1 MTKFDEAQQRK
12 IAAWIAEGLSLADI
26 QKRIA
31 SELGANL
38 TYMEVRFMV
47 DDLKL
52 VPKDA
57 ARPKE
62 DKLAALAAPTSKGAG
77 QPGADSTPIAGS
89 PGGSREAESAP
100 ASATDAAGRGVSVV
114 VDTVARPGALVSGS
128 VRFSDAQTGTWY
140 MDQYGRL
147 GVVPAKQGYKPSAAD
162 MTAFQQTLETELS
175 RLGY

>member
-1 MTKFDEAQQRK
+1 MKLDEAQQRK
-12 IAAWIAEGLSLADI
+12 VAAWVTEGLALADI

-31 SELGANL
+31 SELGVSL

-62 DKLAALAAPTSKGAG
+62 DKISTLAAPTSKTESPDGAG
-77 QPGADSTPIAGS
+77 TAPPASSRGNPPAAG
-89 PGGSREAESAP
+89 PAP
-100 ASATDAAGRGVSVV
+100 ASAAEPAGRGVSVV

-128 VRFSDAQTGTWY
+128 VRFSDGQTGGWY
-140 MDQYGRL
+140 MDQDGRL
-147 GVVPAKQGYKPSAAD
+147 GVAPAQQGYKPSAAD
-162 MTAFQQTLETELS
+162 MTAFQQALETELS

>member
-1 MTKFDEAQQRK
+1 MKLDEAQQRK
-12 IAAWIAEGLSLADI
+12 VAAWVAEGLGLPEI
-26 QKRIA
+26 QKRLA
-31 SELGANL
+31 SELGVNL

-62 DKLAALAAPTSKGAG
+62 DKIPTLTAPTQQGGGHEGAAPLASARGASTA
-77 QPGADSTPIAGS
+77 PGSS
-89 PGGSREAESAP
+89 P
-100 ASATDAAGRGVSVV
+100 ASATDSAGRGVSVA

-128 VRFSDAQTGTWY
+128 VRFSDGQSGAWH
-140 MDQYGRL
+140 MDQDGRL
-147 GVVPAKQGYKPSAAD
+147 GVAPAQQGYKPSAGD
-162 MTAFQQTLETELS
+162 MTAFQQALETELS

>member
-1 MTKFDEAQQRK
+1 MKLDQAQQQK
-12 IAAWIAEGLSLADI
+12 VAAWVAEGLALADI
-26 QKRIA
+26 QKRLA
-31 SELGANL
+31 SELGLSL

-62 DKLAALAAPTSKGAG
+62 EKIPTLPGAANNSQDLDRAEAAPPSSSRAKSGAP
-77 QPGADSTPIAGS
+77 QTAARDA
-89 PGGSREAESAP
+89 AEP
-100 ASATDAAGRGVSVV
+100 ASRGVAVV

-128 VRFSDAQTGTWY
+128 VRFSDGQSGGWY
-140 MDQYGRL
+140 MDQFGRL
-147 GVVPAKQGYKPSAAD
+147 GVAPAKQGYKPSAAD
-162 MTAFQQTLETELS
+162 MTAFQQALEAELS